1 MFFMFFNSILFAIT
15 LSIDSIGIGITY
27 GLKNTRINISSKCIL
42 FGISFFFCILSLL
55 AGNLLIHFISPVL
68 ANVLGIFLLIFL
80 GLMMI
85 YQGIFPH
92 KKSYKIQKKNSS
104 KIHQFFIKP
113 LGITIQIIRN
123 PISSDFDVSNTI
135 DGKEALFLGTALS
148 LDSFAGGIGI
158 ATLGV
163 NPIFFPLFVSIFQL
177 IFFSFG
183 NMLGKKIKSICGFPT
198 NIWTILSGLLFL
210 LIAFFRILSF
220 YSS

>member
-68 ANVLGIFLLIFL
+68 ANVLGVFLLIFL

-92 KKSYKIQKKNSS
+92 KKSSKIQKKNSS

-123 PISSDFDVSNTI
+123 PISSDFDDSNTI

-148 LDSFAGGIGI
+148 LDYFAGGIGI

-163 NPIFFPLFVSIFQL
+163 NPIFFPFFVSIFQL
-177 IFFSFG
+177 IFLSFG

-210 LIAFFRILSF
+210 LIAFIRILSF

>member
-1 MFFMFFNSILFAIT
+1 MFLNSILFAIT

-27 GLKNTRINISSKCIL
+27 GLKNTKIKISSKCIL

-55 AGNLLIHFISPVL
+55 AGNLLIHFISPVI

-92 KKSYKIQKKNSS
+92 KKSSKIQKKNSS

-123 PISSDFDVSNTI
+123 PISSDFDDSNTI

-177 IFFSFG
+177 LFLSFG
-183 NMLGKKIKSICGFPT
+183 NVLGKKIKSTCKFPT